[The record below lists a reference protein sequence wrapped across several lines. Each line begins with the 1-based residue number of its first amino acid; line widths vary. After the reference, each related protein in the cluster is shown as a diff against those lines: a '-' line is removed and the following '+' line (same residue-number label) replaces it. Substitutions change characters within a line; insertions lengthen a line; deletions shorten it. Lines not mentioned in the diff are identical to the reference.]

1 MESIWKKTAE
11 LPEFH
16 TLTKDIRTKVLIIG
30 GGMAGILCAYFL
42 QRSGV
47 DYCLLEADTI
57 CSGVTGNTTA
67 KITSQHGLIYDSLIS
82 RAGREIAD
90 GYLCANE
97 LALKRYKDLGWL
109 IDCDMKEVD
118 SYVFDRMDAEKLKR
132 EAAAVMQLGF
142 PAEYVGQ
149 VDLPFETA
157 GAVRFP
163 NQAQFHPLK
172 FVAAIAKNL
181 NIYEHSPVREMTE
194 YFALTDHGSVAAE
207 KVIVA
212 THFPFINRRGS
223 YFVKLYQERSYV
235 LSLKNT
241 EIPDGIYLE
250 AKKGGLSL
258 RGYEDTLLLGGI
270 THRTGKEPDGFE
282 KLREQAKLYFPEAEI
297 TGQWAAQDCMTLD
310 GLPYIGNYSSST
322 PDLFVAGGFGKWGM
336 TGAMIS
342 AIVLSD
348 LVQGRENEFAA
359 IFNPSRGILKP
370 QLAINMWEAMKG
382 ILKPHVKNRCTHM
395 GCVLH
400 WNAKEQ
406 TFECP
411 CHGSCFD
418 ASGEVLENPARH
430 KLENKSDVF

>member
-1 MESIWKKTAE
+1 M
-11 LPEFH
+11 
-16 TLTKDIRTKVLIIG
+16 
-30 GGMAGILCAYFL
+30 
-42 QRSGV
+42 
-47 DYCLLEADTI
+47 
-57 CSGVTGNTTA
+57 
-67 KITSQHGLIYDSLIS
+67 
-82 RAGREIAD
+82 
-90 GYLCANE
+90 
-97 LALKRYKDLGWL
+97 
-109 IDCDMKEVD
+109 
-118 SYVFDRMDAEKLKR
+118 
-132 EAAAVMQLGF
+132 
-142 PAEYVGQ
+142 
-149 VDLPFETA
+149 
-157 GAVRFP
+157 
-163 NQAQFHPLK
+163 
-172 FVAAIAKNL
+172 
-181 NIYEHSPVREMTE
+181 
-194 YFALTDHGSVAAE
+194 
-207 KVIVA
+207 IVA

-382 ILKPHVKNRCTHM
+382 ILKPRVKNRCTHM

-430 KLENKSDVF
+430 KLENKSDV